1 MEKSLVT
8 KEYRLFLSFLKE
20 ARQNS
25 ALTQID
31 LAKKLKVTQSFVS
44 KCERGERRIDV
55 IELRRWSRALGFSLV
70 DFVGVFEAYL
80 KKHKTTSDRQSNSD

>member
-20 ARQNS
+20 VRQNS

-31 LAKKLKVTQSFVS
+31 LARKLKVTQSFVS
-44 KCERGERRIDV
+44 KCERGERRLDI
-55 IELRRWSRALGFSLV
+55 IELRRWGRALGLSLP
-70 DFVGVFEAYL
+70 DFTVQMENYF
-80 KKHKTTSDRQSNSD
+80 KSNSRLLNK